1 LGCYGELGPPLAVN
15 SSKQVAKLNADKV
28 DGKDVSQLGVRG
40 LERVSVDSSDNA
52 SSPKQ
57 QRLDCPTGKVMLSSG
72 YDLSGGKT
80 GDPPNAQSDLV
91 VDVVQP
97 TL

>member
-1 LGCYGELGPPLAVN
+1 VGSGPPLAVN
-15 SSKQVAKLNADKV
+15 SSKQVARLNADKV

-40 LERVSVDSSDNA
+40 LERVSVDSPDNSA
-52 SSPKQ
+52 SPKQ
-57 QRLDCPTGKVMLSSG
+57 QSIDCPTGKVLVGSG
-72 YDLSGGKT
+72 YDLAGGKT
-80 GDPPNAQSDLV
+80 GTAPNAQSDLV